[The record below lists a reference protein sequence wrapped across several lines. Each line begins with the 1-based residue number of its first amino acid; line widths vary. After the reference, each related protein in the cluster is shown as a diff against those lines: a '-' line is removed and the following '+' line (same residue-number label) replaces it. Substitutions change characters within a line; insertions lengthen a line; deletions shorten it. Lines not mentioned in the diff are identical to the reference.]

1 MTRKLDLLVVAPSA
15 KDLYQELAT
24 DFSAK
29 EPNIWAGLLANSA
42 RNSGYGVA
50 LYDMEIE
57 RPSEK
62 EFADI
67 VEQHDPRLILFVVT
81 GQVRGCVVRREPPRP
96 TSPLQNRFRRPPY
109 QRAPAGDLGKPHVY

>member
-81 GQVRGCVVRREPPRP
+81 GQNLTPPQRP
-96 TSPLQNRFRRPPY
+96 CQGLCRP
-109 QRAPAGDLGKPHVY
+109 QRASEADFPATK

>member
-42 RNSGYGVA
+42 RNSGNSQQPAPGVPA
-50 LYDMEIE
+50 EAQG
-57 RPSEK
+57 SEL
-62 EFADI
+62 
-67 VEQHDPRLILFVVT
+67 P
-81 GQVRGCVVRREPPRP
+81 
-96 TSPLQNRFRRPPY
+96 
-109 QRAPAGDLGKPHVY
+109 